1 MSTSTRAVEVNGAQP
16 GWPDRAGGGRPS
28 GRRRSVPHLLVG
40 VLLVL
45 VCAVAFLLIT
55 VQSGGRRAVL
65 VLARPVT
72 VGQVLTVA
80 DLRPVDVGVD
90 DGAVGVVAAD
100 AAASVVGRPAATSL
114 PAGALLSPALVGAPL
129 LPGPGQ
135 AVVAVAVKP
144 GQVPAEVSAGAAVL
158 VVAQPAASPLPG
170 AALPG
175 SVRSADSVPGWSAVV
190 TSVSPSSAD
199 GQVMVAS
206 LRMRQADARE
216 VAAVA
221 PGQLSIVL
229 VSGSGGG

>member
-1 MSTSTRAVEVNGAQP
+1 MSTSTSAAAVNGAQR
-16 GWPDRAGGGRPS
+16 GWPDRAGSGRPP
-28 GRRRSVPHLLVG
+28 GRRRSVPHLVVG

-45 VCAVAFLLIT
+45 ACAIAFLLIT

-65 VLARPVT
+65 ALARPVT

-100 AAASVVGRPAATSL
+100 AAASVVGRPVATSL

-144 GQVPAEVSAGAAVL
+144 GQVPAEVAAGAAVL

-170 AALPG
+170 SG
-175 SVRSADSVPGWSAVV
+175 TVGSADAAPGWAAVV
-190 TSVSPSSAD
+190 TSVSSPAD
-199 GQVMVAS
+199 GQVTVAS
-206 LRMRQADARE
+206 LRMSEESARE

-229 VSGSGGG
+229 VAGSGGG